1 MIVKIKGKTL
11 SLIRT
16 TDGVKQG
23 VVLSPYLFIFFMKSF
38 NLLQEIFDS
47 NVGALISN
55 VNVTVSSNSDG
66 IILLASVLSKND

>member
-16 TDGVKQG
+16 TESVKQG
-23 VVLSPYLFIFFMKSF
+23 VVLSPYLFIFFMN

-55 VNVTVSSNSDG
+55 VNVKITSNFDG
-66 IILLASVLSKND
+66 IILLASLLSHND